1 MADAWEILFD
11 NSTLGTGH
19 DAWEHLNAQEGGGG
33 GETIIISGA
42 VEAIVTA
49 AHIVATATSTATAT
63 AEISEPITARATNIV
78 SIDIAAQKITAGTCK

>member
-11 NSTLGTGH
+11 NSTLGSGH

-42 VEAIVTA
+42 VEAIVAESHVT
-49 AHIVATATSTATAT
+49 VTVTSTINVT
-63 AEISEPITARATNIV
+63 AEISDPLTVRAANVVSVAVSEENIN
-78 SIDIAAQKITAGTCK
+78 AGACR